1 MREELLRVENLDKFF
16 DVRRKGVLK
25 AVNNV
30 SLTIY
35 KGETV
40 GLVGESGCGKSTLG
54 RTIVKLY
61 KPNSGHIYYRGK
73 DIWEMNKAEQKEY
86 RKKVQIVY
94 QDPYASLDPL
104 MVINDTVAEGLD
116 IHKMTTKMN
125 RTGKVNH
132 LLEMVGL
139 NHEHANRFPHEF
151 SGGQRQRIGIS
162 RALSLDPELVICD
175 EPISALDV
183 SIQAQVVNLLM
194 RLQKERGL
202 AYLFITHDLAMVK
215 AISNRIVVMYLGTI
229 MEMAPSAAL
238 YKNHM
243 HPYTNALLSAIP
255 IPDPEV
261 ERKRQRILLEGD
273 VPSPINVGP
282 ECRFCKRCPYATDLC
297 FAQAPELEEVAPDH
311 YVACH
316 HKEQIAKMG

>member
-1 MREELLRVENLDKFF
+1 MSEELLRIENLDKFF
-16 DVRRKGVLK
+16 DVRKKGVLK

-30 SLTIY
+30 SLTIN

-54 RTIVKLY
+54 RCIVKLY
-61 KPNSGHIYYRGK
+61 KPNAGHIYYRGQ
-73 DIWEMNKAEQKEY
+73 DIWQMSKEEQKEY
-86 RKKVQIVY
+86 RQKVQIVY

-104 MVINDTVAEGLD
+104 MVINDSVAEGID
-116 IHKMTTKMN
+116 IHKLAQKEN
-125 RTGKVNH
+125 RNSMVTR

-162 RALSLDPELVICD
+162 RALSLNPELVICD

-229 MEMAPSAAL
+229 METAPSVTL
-238 YKNHM
+238 YRNHM

-282 ECRFCKRCPYATDLC
+282 ECRFCKRCPYATEIC
-297 FAQAPELEEVAPDH
+297 FKEAPQLEEVGKDH

-316 HKEQIAKMG
+316 HKGEIKA